1 MGKINSQKFDFNHKR
16 LIDYANESD
25 QSDFLD
31 IYLCANCKIFIS
43 TCSGLDFV
51 AKIFRRPVLFTN
63 QVPIGSAVLSSIIDM
78 VIFKKYYSNVKKRML
93 TLNEIFDNNLEL
105 IKNGNEFKKLGIRI
119 IENNSEEILDSTKD
133 MIKFLEHKLIEDPL
147 EIKFKENLKKNLKTK
162 GLYDSW
168 HNELKSRISP
178 SYLNFNYKIYF

>member
-1 MGKINSQKFDFNHKR
+1 M
-16 LIDYANESD
+16 
-25 QSDFLD
+25 
-31 IYLCANCKIFIS
+31 
-43 TCSGLDFV
+43 
-51 AKIFRRPVLFTN
+51 
-63 QVPIGSAVLSSIIDM
+63 
-78 VIFKKYYSNVKKRML
+78 
-93 TLNEIFDNNLEL
+93 
-105 IKNGNEFKKLGIRI
+105 GIRI